1 MEHYYVTEIKNVK
14 EHETP
19 TVKNKKRFDGNFD
32 KFVNLSLLSAKLH
45 SKKFNQNTEL
55 TLTAFIK

>member
-1 MEHYYVTEIKNVK
+1 MEHYYVTKIKNVK

-32 KFVNLSLLSAKLH
+32 KFV
-45 SKKFNQNTEL
+45 T
-55 TLTAFIK
+55 